1 MSSNDGTPYMI
12 RHESGLGAD
21 EWISPEPADDV
32 IAEAVAAA
40 GDLSPDD
47 VDDLSTY
54 VDVSALAAVL
64 EGEDEEITFSVEGHD
79 VVVASDGSI
88 DVTVE

>member
-12 RHESGLGAD
+12 RHESDLGDD

-32 IAEAVAAA
+32 ITDAVVATGAVDA
-40 GDLSPDD
+40 DD

-64 EGEDEEITFSVEGHD
+64 DGEDEQITFSVEDHE

>member
-12 RHESGLGAD
+12 RHESDLGDD
-21 EWISPEPADDV
+21 EWISPEPADEV
-32 IAEAVAAA
+32 ITEAVAAA
-40 GDLSPDD
+40 GDLDADD

-64 EGEDEEITFSVEGHD
+64 DGEDDEITFRVEGHD